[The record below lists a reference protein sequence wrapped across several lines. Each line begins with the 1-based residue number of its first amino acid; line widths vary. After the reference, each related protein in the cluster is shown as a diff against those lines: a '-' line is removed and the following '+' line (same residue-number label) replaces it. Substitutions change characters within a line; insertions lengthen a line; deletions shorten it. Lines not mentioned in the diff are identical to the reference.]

1 MTNADIARVFARIAT
16 MLEIDGANPF
26 RVRAYREGAR
36 VVESQG
42 EPVEARAAE
51 EGALEALPGIGK
63 DLAQKIRDIV
73 RTGTTE
79 LYEEM
84 RKKIPLEVVA
94 LTELQGLGPKR
105 VKTLFETG
113 VKNRSDLE
121 AAARAGRLRELPG
134 FGEKVEQNVLKAL
147 ASASRW
153 SGRMLLG
160 GAWPVAL
167 AIADHVRTVPGV
179 GRVEIAGSFR
189 RRKETIGDL
198 DLLAC
203 GGRPEAVMKAFVT
216 HGDVVDVLGQGETKS
231 SVRLRN
237 GLQVDLRHVPVE
249 SFGAAL
255 LYFTGSKEHNIEL
268 RKIAIDQGLS
278 LNEYG
283 LARGERTV
291 AGRSEEEVYAAL
303 GLAWIPPELRE
314 ATGEIE
320 LARQARLP
328 DLVDEKDLIADLHMH
343 TDRSDGRDSLETMV
357 RAVRDRGYRYCAVTE
372 HSKALGFGR
381 GFDEQRVARSVGEV
395 AEVQARFP
403 DVRILHG
410 LEVDIL
416 ADGELDLGDD
426 GLAMLDWVIVSLHSR
441 LDQPPAAVTDRVL
454 KALSHPAVCA
464 MAHPTGRLIGGREPA
479 AFDMD
484 RVLERAAAL
493 GVAMEINAQP
503 DRMDLKDT
511 HAQLA
516 KERGVRVV
524 IDTDAHSTVQLE
536 NMRFGVFTA
545 RRAGLT
551 TDDVLNTLP
560 YERFVDTLRRR
571 PRAVSGAA
579 MAPSGPTKPAAG
591 AKARGGSSKTAARSR
606 GRDGMAAGVTAA
618 RSMGRTGTKP
628 RAAVKQKKA
637 PVRSRGRKKG

>member
-26 RVRAYREGAR
+26 RVRAYREAAR

-51 EGALEALPGIGK
+51 EGGLEALPGIGR
-63 DLAQKIRDIV
+63 DLAQKLRDIV
-73 RTGTTE
+73 RTGTTD

-84 RKKIPLEVVA
+84 QKKIPLEVVA

-105 VKTLFETG
+105 VKTLYETG

-147 ASASRW
+147 ASASQW

-160 GAWPVAL
+160 GAWPVAQAL
-167 AIADHVRTVPGV
+167 ADHVRAVPGV
-179 GRVEIAGSFR
+179 RRVEIAGSFR

-198 DLLAC
+198 DLLVC
-203 GGRPEAVMKAFVT
+203 GGRPEAVMKAFAT
-216 HGDVVDVLGQGETKS
+216 HGDVVEVLGQGETKS

-268 RKIAIDQGLS
+268 RRIAIEQGLS

-283 LARGERTV
+283 LTRGESTV
-291 AGRSEEEVYAAL
+291 AGRSEEDVYAAL

-314 ATGEIE
+314 ASGEIE
-320 LARQARLP
+320 LARRGELP
-328 DLVDEKDLIADLHMH
+328 DLIDEKDLIADLHMH

-357 RAVRDRGYRYCAVTE
+357 RAVRDRGYRYCAITE

-381 GFDEQRVARSVGEV
+381 GFDEERVARSV
-395 AEVQARFP
+395 AEIAQVQARVP

-441 LDQPPAAVTDRVL
+441 LDQPVPVATERVL
-454 KALSHPAVCA
+454 RALSHPAVCA
-464 MAHPTGRLIGGREPA
+464 MAHPTGRLIGSREPA

-484 RVLERAAAL
+484 RVLERAAAM

-503 DRMDLKDT
+503 DRMDLKDA
-511 HAQLA
+511 HARLA

-551 TDDVLNTLP
+551 KDDVLNALP
-560 YERFVDTLRRR
+560 YDRFVATLRRR
-571 PRAVSGAA
+571 PRAASGA
-579 MAPSGPTKPAAG
+579 MMPPSAPTQPAAVTKAPRAS
-591 AKARGGSSKTAARSR
+591 AKSAARSS
-606 GRDGMAAGVTAA
+606 D
-618 RSMGRTGTKP
+618 RSRTK
-628 RAAVKQKKA
+628 AAVGKKKA
-637 PVRSRGRKKG
+637 PSRSPSRKKR